1 MKGLKEV
8 QLLKKLEAVNLGT
21 LILEDCSEHDDDDD
35 DDDDD
40 HKVIEVDEKS
50 INFWLKDGVLDEI
63 QWSPFFIDDDTINW
77 PK

>member
-1 MKGLKEV
+1 M
-8 QLLKKLEAVNLGT
+8 KKLEAINLGT
-21 LILEDCSEHDDDDD
+21 LILEDCSEH
-35 DDDDD
+35 DDD